1 MKDWKSTAAGILSF
15 LITTLT
21 TLSGFLVAGNLIGG
35 GTSAASIHVSTWI
48 VIGVNVALALCR
60 AWVGLITQNADA
72 GAVAQALAVPAGVT
86 VPVPTAAT
94 LASAPTT
101 KAVALL
107 CVLGLLCVGL
117 AGCSQFER
125 TAFNTLSSSQAVIAQ
140 ARKDYISGTIKN
152 TTCTDA
158 LITNA
163 TSAHDA
169 AVTALEVYAAEQAA
183 GSDLSAQE
191 ATVTADVA
199 SVVAIVAE
207 VKAIYSNPAGCKL
220 P

>member
-1 MKDWKSTAAGILSF
+1 LSA
-15 LITTLT
+15 
-21 TLSGFLVAGNLIGG
+21 FLVAGNLVGG
-35 GTSAASIHVSTWI
+35 GASSASIHVSTWI

-72 GAVAQALAVPAGVT
+72 GAVAQALNVPVNVT
-86 VPVPTAAT
+86 VPQATAASIAAT
-94 LASAPTT
+94 PT

-125 TAFNTLSSSQAVIAQ
+125 NAFNTLSSSQAVIAQ
-140 ARKDYISGTIKN
+140 ARQDYIAGTIKN

-163 TSAHDA
+163 TTAHDA

-183 GSDLSAQE
+183 GSNLSAQE

-199 SVVAIVAE
+199 SVVAIVVE
-207 VKAIYSNPAGCKL
+207 VKSIYSNPTGCKL